1 MHVSNLEG
9 PRHSLAWPIY
19 SCGHGSEHWYSSGND
34 LVFLVVQL
42 YICWRLK
49 LLRPVKAQSLPL
61 QSSKSLLENLS
72 FTVKKNMCFTFVL
85 KFPWSSFFTRRPLP
99 PSATSCSFEVV
110 TSFGTAV
117 AVVIFCISI
126 TTVYCHHCYYMLL
139 YAIVTILAIQ
149 TMIMNYHWR
158 LTSCLSCVIV
168 VRMFIIDINTI
179 IIIIIIIIIMIII
192 VSVQRES
199 LHMLKNSA
207 HCIIILNMMS
217 VQPKS
222 IRSQHLAELSS
233 TLRLIWGFPKLGI
246 TPKCHQTWVF
256 WVFCSFPIKVQTD
269 PPVKL
274 PSSAIRF
281 NSGGT
286 GCSVTS
292 RCVTKSW
299 PVKVSCL
306 LPGWLMR
313 YARFARYG
321 LPETST

>member
-117 AVVIFCISI
+117 AVVIFCFRDDWCAMRALRAM
-126 TTVYCHHCYYMLL
+126 VLL
-139 YAIVTILAIQ
+139 KHQ
-149 TMIMNYHWR
+149 
-158 LTSCLSCVIV
+158 
-168 VRMFIIDINTI
+168 
-179 IIIIIIIIIMIII
+179 
-192 VSVQRES
+192 
-199 LHMLKNSA
+199 LK
-207 HCIIILNMMS
+207 H
-217 VQPKS
+217 
-222 IRSQHLAELSS
+222 
-233 TLRLIWGFPKLGI
+233 
-246 TPKCHQTWVF
+246 
-256 WVFCSFPIKVQTD
+256 
-269 PPVKL
+269 
-274 PSSAIRF
+274 
-281 NSGGT
+281 T
-286 GCSVTS
+286 GCAQICCKNIFRQILGFALHTGFSLYLEERKYRPLPDLEDNQRTQRS
-292 RCVTKSW
+292 R
-299 PVKVSCL
+299 
-306 LPGWLMR
+306 LPDPDSRLQND
-313 YARFARYG
+313 
-321 LPETST
+321 